1 MAGAIQGR
9 FDLVIIGGGVTGCSL
24 LYAAA
29 RYTKLQRVA
38 LIEKY
43 ADVARVGSAGWSN
56 SQTLH
61 CGDIET
67 NYSLTKALIVKR
79 AAAMVERYA
88 RAAPEAG
95 SIIFKFPKMV
105 LGVGEGEIAKL
116 KQRFDE
122 LSPHYAALRWLDA
135 ESISAIEP
143 NVARNK
149 QGDGRRTEPIA
160 ACGSTDEYCAVDFG
174 ALAQSFAAEAQREGE
189 QRIEVRL
196 KCAAQTIE
204 KSSDCFRIQT
214 SRGVLEAASVVVA
227 AGGYSLLFARRM
239 GYGLNYACLPVAGSF
254 YFTPPVLNGKVYT
267 IQNDKLPFAAVHGD
281 PDVLVPGKTRF
292 GPTALMLPVL
302 ERYAPHTFFDYVRM
316 AGMDTDVAKTMW
328 GLFRDA
334 DIREYMLRNIL
345 YEVPVLRRR
354 LFLSQVQKIVPSLR
368 LEQLQFAHRVGGIRP
383 QLIDKTTKK
392 LLLGEARIDP
402 GNGIIFNMTPSPGAT
417 SCLANA
423 ENDLA
428 SITRYL
434 GVAFDRERLQT
445 ELVSETPA

>member
-1 MAGAIQGR
+1 MAGSNQGR
-9 FDLVIIGGGVTGCSL
+9 LDLVIIGGGVTGCSL

-29 RYTKLQRVA
+29 RYTGLQRIA
-38 LIEKY
+38 LVEKC
-43 ADVARVGSAGWSN
+43 ADVARISSAGWAN

-67 NYSLTKALIVKR
+67 NYTLTKALTVKR
-79 AAAMVERYA
+79 GAAMVERYA
-88 RAAPEAG
+88 RAAPDAG
-95 SIIFKFPKMV
+95 KIIFKYSKMV
-105 LGVGEGEIAKL
+105 LGVGETEIAKL

-122 LSPHYAALRWLDA
+122 FAPHYPAMRWLDA
-135 ESISAIEP
+135 DAIAAIEP
-143 NVARNK
+143 KVVA
-149 QGDGRRTEPIA
+149 GAAGRRPEPVA

-174 ALAQSFAAEAQREGE
+174 ALARSLADAAQREGGG
-189 QRIEVRL
+189 RVDLRL
-196 KCAAQTIE
+196 QCAVQNIE
-204 KSSDCFRIQT
+204 KTADGFRVHTNQ
-214 SRGVLEAASVVVA
+214 GVLESATVVVA

-254 YFTPPVLNGKVYT
+254 YFTPTVLNGKVYT
-267 IQNDKLPFAAVHGD
+267 VQNDKLPFAAVHGD

-302 ERYAPHTFFDYVRM
+302 ERYTPRTFFDYIGM
-316 AGMDTDVAKTMW
+316 AGMDGAVVGAMW
-328 GLFRDA
+328 EMFRDA
-334 DIREYMLRNIL
+334 DIREYMLRNVL
-345 YEVPVLRRR
+345 YEVPLLRRR

-392 LLLGEARIDP
+392 LLLGEAKIDP

-423 ENDLA
+423 EKDLEVV
-428 SITRYL
+428 TRYL
-434 GVAFDRERLQT
+434 GVPFDRERWT
-445 ELVSETPA
+445 AELG